1 MTESNNNLPAT
12 VPPSSSQPRRL
23 WPLWLLIIIALAAL
37 VLLGLWSW
45 HQWQQQQS
53 LRQTISHLQST
64 TDSLDRNYSQ
74 TGSQLDSRLQSL
86 QGEINEQQ
94 QLISDMRRQIDHNA
108 QTLLDAGNRDRTD
121 WLLAEAEY
129 LLRIANQRL
138 QVERDI
144 DGALSALQAADEVL
158 NETDDPGTYP
168 VRKQVA
174 KELLALKSIEDVD
187 QTGLYLQLEAAIDA
201 INNLTD
207 EALSA
212 LDTSAENDASTA
224 QKNAGEQGDTLAR
237 GWSQI
242 KSTLN
247 EAIAIRRL
255 DEPVKPLL
263 SPQQSVYAR
272 LNMRLMLEEA
282 QLALLRGNQTLYE
295 RALTKARDWL
305 DTWYDGSHAAVR
317 ALRERLAEL
326 SQKDI
331 NPELPDI
338 SKSLDLLK
346 ARLEGRLNATSGET
360 TPAANPTQGTSN
372 GSSPT
377 NGSPANNSSTQSP
390 EPAPSG
396 DKAGDA
402 S

>member
-1 MTESNNNLPAT
+1 MTESKNNLPAT

-23 WPLWLLIIIALAAL
+23 WPLWLLIVITLAAL
-37 VLLGLWSW
+37 VLMGLWSW

-86 QGEINEQQ
+86 QGELNEQQ
-94 QLISDMRRQIDHNA
+94 QLVADMRRQIDHNA
-108 QTLLDAGNRDRTD
+108 QALLDAGNRDRTD

-138 QVERDI
+138 QVEQDI

-174 KELLALKSIEDVD
+174 KEIMALRSIEDVD
-187 QTGLYLQLEAAIDA
+187 QTGLYLELEAAIDA

-207 EALSA
+207 EALAA
-212 LDTSAENDASTA
+212 LDTSTENDESATRE
-224 QKNAGEQGDTLAR
+224 NPGEEGNTLAR

-305 DTWYDGSHAAVR
+305 DTWYDGSHAPVR

-326 SQKDI
+326 SQMDI
-331 NPELPDI
+331 NPQLPDV
-338 SKSLDLLK
+338 SQSLNLLK

-360 TPAANPTQGTSN
+360 TPTGNSN
-372 GSSPT
+372 NSASPNSSP
-377 NGSPANNSSTQSP
+377 SQSSES
-390 EPAPSG
+390 APSG

>member
-1 MTESNNNLPAT
+1 MTESKNNLPAT
-12 VPPSSSQPRRL
+12 VPPSSSQPRRI
-23 WPLWLLIIIALAAL
+23 WPLWLLIIIALVAL

-53 LRQTISHLQST
+53 LRQTIGHLQST

-74 TGSQLDSRLQSL
+74 TGNQLDSRLQSL
-86 QGEINEQQ
+86 QRELNEQQ
-94 QLISDMRRQIDHNA
+94 QLIADMRRQIDHNA
-108 QTLLDAGNRDRTD
+108 QALLDAGNRDRTD

-138 QVERDI
+138 QVEQDI

-174 KELLALKSIEDVD
+174 REIMALKSIEDVD

-207 EALSA
+207 DALSA
-212 LDTSAENDASTA
+212 LDTSAANNESAA
-224 QKNAGEQGDTLAR
+224 QEDSGEEGNTLAR

-295 RALTKARDWL
+295 RALAKARDWL
-305 DTWYDGSHAAVR
+305 DTWYDSSHAPVR

-338 SKSLDLLK
+338 SQSLDLLK
-346 ARLEGRLNATSGET
+346 ARLEGRLNATSGEPS
-360 TPAANPTQGTSN
+360 PAANS
-372 GSSPT
+372 GSS
-377 NGSPANNSSTQSP
+377 ASP
-390 EPAPSG
+390 EGSQPQPSQSAPSG

>member
-1 MTESNNNLPAT
+1 MTESKNNLPAP
-12 VPPSSSQPRRL
+12 VSPPASKPRRL
-23 WPLWLLIIIALAAL
+23 WPLWLITVIALIAI
-37 VLLGLWSW
+37 VLLALWSW

-74 TGSQLDSRLQSL
+74 TGNQLDSRLQSL
-86 QGEINEQQ
+86 QSENSAQQ

-108 QTLLDAGNRDRTD
+108 QAMLDAGNRSRTD

-138 QVERDI
+138 QIEQDI
-144 DGALSALQAADEVL
+144 DGSLSALQAADDVL
-158 NETDDPGTYP
+158 NQTDDPGTYP

-174 KELLALKSIEDVD
+174 KEIMALRSIEDVD

-201 INNLTD
+201 INNLT
-207 EALSA
+207 ERALA
-212 LDTSAENDASTA
+212 LEASTEYNQPSEPENNEA
-224 QKNAGEQGDTLAR
+224 EPGTLAR

-263 SPQQSVYAR
+263 SPEQSVYAR

-295 RALTKARDWL
+295 RALSKARDWL
-305 DTWYDGSHAAVR
+305 DDWYDGSHAPVR
-317 ALRERLAEL
+317 ALRDELAEL
-326 SQKDI
+326 SDKDI

-338 SKSLDLLK
+338 SRSLNLLK
-346 ARLEGRLNATSGET
+346 ARLEGRLNA
-360 TPAANPTQGTSN
+360 SN
-372 GSSPT
+372 GDA
-377 NGSPANNSSTQSP
+377 SPATQQGNTPQDSEAEQP
-390 EPAPSG
+390 SDAAPAG

>member
-1 MTESNNNLPAT
+1 M
-12 VPPSSSQPRRL
+12 
-23 WPLWLLIIIALAAL
+23 
-37 VLLGLWSW
+37 GLWSW

-86 QGEINEQQ
+86 QGELNEQQ
-94 QLISDMRRQIDHNA
+94 QLVADMRRQIDHNA
-108 QTLLDAGNRDRTD
+108 QALLDAGNRDRTD

-138 QVERDI
+138 QVEQDI

-174 KELLALKSIEDVD
+174 KEIMALRSIEDVD
-187 QTGLYLQLEAAIDA
+187 QTGLYLELEAAIDA

-207 EALSA
+207 EALAA
-212 LDTSAENDASTA
+212 LDTSTENDESATRE
-224 QKNAGEQGDTLAR
+224 NPGEEGNTLAR

-305 DTWYDGSHAAVR
+305 DTWYDGSHAPVR

-326 SQKDI
+326 SQMDI
-331 NPELPDI
+331 NPQLPDV
-338 SKSLDLLK
+338 SQSLNLLK

-360 TPAANPTQGTSN
+360 TPTGNSN
-372 GSSPT
+372 NSASPNSSP
-377 NGSPANNSSTQSP
+377 SQSSES
-390 EPAPSG
+390 APSG

>member
-1 MTESNNNLPAT
+1 MTESKNNLPAT
-12 VPPSSSQPRRL
+12 VPPSSPQSRRL
-23 WPLWLLIIIALAAL
+23 WPLWLITVIVLIAL

-86 QGEINEQQ
+86 QSKIDSQQ
-94 QLISDMRRQIDHNA
+94 QLVSNMRRQIDHNA
-108 QTLLDAGNRDRTD
+108 QALLDAGNRSRTD

-138 QVERDI
+138 QIEKDI

-158 NETDDPGTYP
+158 NQTDDPGTYP

-174 KELLALKSIEDVD
+174 KEIMALKSIEDVD

-201 INNLTD
+201 IGNLTD
-207 EALSA
+207 KALA
-212 LDTSAENDASTA
+212 QQARTEYNQTEN
-224 QKNAGEQGDTLAR
+224 QGDSKEQSGTLAR
-237 GWSQI
+237 GWEQI
-242 KSTLN
+242 KSTLS
-247 EAIAIRRL
+247 EAITIRRL
-255 DEPVKPLL
+255 DEPVKPLM
-263 SPQQSVYAR
+263 SPKQSVYAR

-295 RALTKARDWL
+295 RALAKARDWL
-305 DTWYDGSHAAVR
+305 DNWYDGSHAPVR
-317 ALRERLAEL
+317 ALREKLKEL

-338 SKSLDLLK
+338 SKSLNLLK

-360 TPAANPTQGTSN
+360 TPAANQDNKVP
-372 GSSPT
+372 
-377 NGSPANNSSTQSP
+377 QSP
-390 EPAPSG
+390 GSTPSG
-396 DKAGDA
+396 NKAGDA